1 MVGWPSEGNV
11 FMVLTCQVHSCLL
24 TVASKTSFC
33 GLFILD
39 SSVSYVSCCQDSR
52 PKVSV
57 LRLIHCGCGGPAL
70 SHPPVVVRLCGQSG
84 QRSRQVMKDGH

>member
-1 MVGWPSEGNV
+1 MSLAAKIQDLR
-11 FMVLTCQVHSCLL
+11 F
-24 TVASKTSFC
+24 
-33 GLFILD
+33 D
-39 SSVSYVSCCQDSR
+39 ST
-52 PKVSV
+52 VSV